1 MRTTIVILTVA
12 VAALQSPTPY
22 RIAQTFRLGGDGG
35 WDYIVPDPPGH
46 RLFIGRANRVMVVD
60 EETGK
65 LVGTVTDINGAHG
78 TAIAASTGHG
88 FATSGN
94 DSSVVMF
101 DLKSFK
107 VLKRIPAAEDADA
120 IIYDTASKRVF
131 TFNGDAHS
139 STVIDPAQGTVITN
153 IPLNGKP
160 EYGASTGD
168 GKVYTNLTDTSEV
181 VEIDATS
188 ATVSRRWP
196 TDPPSGVA

>member
-1 MRTTIVILTVA
+1 MRTTIVIVTVA

-22 RIAQTFRLGGDGG
+22 RIARTFRLGEDGG
-35 WDYIVPDPPGH
+35 WDYIVPDPAGH

-139 STVIDPAQGTVITN
+139 STVGMWIRLEGSP
-153 IPLNGKP
+153 
-160 EYGASTGD
+160 S
-168 GKVYTNLTDTSEV
+168 
-181 VEIDATS
+181 S
-188 ATVSRRWP
+188 A
-196 TDPPSGVA
+196 